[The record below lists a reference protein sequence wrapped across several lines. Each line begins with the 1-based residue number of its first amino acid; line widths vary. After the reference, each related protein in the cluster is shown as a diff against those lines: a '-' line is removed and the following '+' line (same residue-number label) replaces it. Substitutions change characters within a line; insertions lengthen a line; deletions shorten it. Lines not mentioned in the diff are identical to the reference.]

1 MAFEVRSEMAGI
13 VDAIEKGVGDSVSEG
28 DEVIILSSMKMEIPV
43 EAPVAGR
50 IAVMHVEVGQ
60 TIGEQHLLF
69 SVET

>member
-13 VDAIEKGVGDSVSEG
+13 VETIEKGVGDSVAEG

-50 IAVMHVEVGQ
+50 IAVMHVEAGQ
-60 TIGEQHLLF
+60 SIGEQHLLF
-69 SVET
+69 SIDT